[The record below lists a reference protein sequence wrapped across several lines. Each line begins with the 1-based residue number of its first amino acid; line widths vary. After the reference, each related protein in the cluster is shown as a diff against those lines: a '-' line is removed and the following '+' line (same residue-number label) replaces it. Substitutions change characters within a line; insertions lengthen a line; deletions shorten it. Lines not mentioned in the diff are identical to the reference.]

1 MILVLDSSVLNPF
14 ARAGRLADLQRLTDG
29 FDHVTTRAVLDELAR
44 GVAEYPALAAIP
56 QQPWLRTVASDS
68 LAELV
73 AFSEYVRVLGGSS
86 RNIGESSVLAH
97 AEIHGAVAFVDDD
110 AAVSAGRTRGVT
122 IRRSLAVVTQGVNR
136 QLLDRSEAIALVDDL
151 VRVGGA
157 RLPCDGAGFEAW
169 AVKRGLLL

>member
-122 IRRSLAVVTQGVNR
+122 VTTVVGRGHPRRQSP
-136 QLLDRSEAIALVDDL
+136 AL
-151 VRVGGA
+151 G
-157 RLPCDGAGFEAW
+157 P
-169 AVKRGLLL
+169 KRGDRAGGRSGPGRVERACRATARASRPGP